1 MQTQIELNEM
11 FSYSFIPIIIIE
23 IILILTL
30 IIFKFVKEKQ
40 KDYQIIE
47 PNKKDKEA
55 IKERYLLKINN
66 LIIDVSNNKIKNRDA
81 YQELSSLIR
90 SFTYEMTSIK
100 VQYYTL
106 SDIEKINMPVLY
118 DLVKEYYEPEF
129 AKNSE
134 GNLLQSVENTR
145 KVIERWN

>member
-100 VQYYTL
+100 MQYYTL

>member
-134 GNLLQSVENTR
+134 GNLLQSIENTR